1 MSTEQSFAI
10 ARAGRGVNPPKG
22 SSATGIQRSQ
32 QPGPHSLLFL
42 SHVRID
48 LTMFNWSDAAL
59 KCDIKHQGMVK
70 LVSQVLISCDL
81 PDCEHLATYC
91 VRASDRLHPNPDT
104 QQKYMWPDASF
115 LKSAYSDNYTA
126 TTHAMYTWP
135 KTYIFCL
142 NIRIIHI
149 YIYIFREISA
159 SSINAHRNRGYV
171 ADMAQSTWSA
181 T

>member
-1 MSTEQSFAI
+1 MSTEQSSAI

-22 SSATGIQRSQ
+22 NSATGIQRSQ
-32 QPGPHSLLFL
+32 LLTELAVPFPRENRL
-42 SHVRID
+42 NNVQLKWRGFEVR
-48 LTMFNWSDAAL
+48 
-59 KCDIKHQGMVK
+59 HQTPDG
-70 LVSQVLISCDL
+70 QVGFTGLISCDL

-135 KTYIFCL
+135 ETYTFCV
-142 NIRIIHI
+142 NIRII
-149 YIYIFREISA
+149 YIYTYLERYPQV
-159 SSINAHRNRGYV
+159 R
-171 ADMAQSTWSA
+171 
-181 T
+181 